1 MRRIISVIGLVTA
14 SIFAMLFVSPAAYA
28 ADSSCDS
35 YVFAIPAWYNG
46 LMGRSSGSCQFEAEK
61 MGGAEKD
68 KPDVVRTAGK
78 IGSNIVQA
86 LMVIAAYVAVFF
98 LIKGGFTYIYSAG
111 SAENI
116 SNAKKTIQNALIGLV
131 IAVMAA
137 SIVNAIGAAI

>member
-1 MRRIISVIGLVTA
+1 MRRIISVISLVTA
-14 SIFAMLFVSPAAYA
+14 SIFAMLFVSPTVYA

-78 IGSNIVQA
+78 IGSNI
-86 LMVIAAYVAVFF
+86 LIFIAQDPQR
-98 LIKGGFTYIYSAG
+98 T
-111 SAENI
+111 
-116 SNAKKTIQNALIGLV
+116 LV
-131 IAVMAA
+131 MLKRQYRMHSLV
-137 SIVNAIGAAI
+137 

>member
-1 MRRIISVIGLVTA
+1 
-14 SIFAMLFVSPAAYA
+14 
-28 ADSSCDS
+28 
-35 YVFAIPAWYNG
+35 
-46 LMGRSSGSCQFEAEK
+46 
-61 MGGAEKD
+61 
-68 KPDVVRTAGK
+68 
-78 IGSNIVQA
+78 
-86 LMVIAAYVAVFF
+86 MVIAAYVAVFF

>member
-1 MRRIISVIGLVTA
+1 MRRIISVISLVTA
-14 SIFAMLFVSPAAYA
+14 SIFAMLFVSPTVYA

-35 YVFAIPAWYNG
+35 YVFAIPAWYKG